1 MIAKIMECASVTA
14 LLLVVSMAPY
24 ANYQI
29 QILIHLGV
37 CAGAVMSGPGLI
49 LNQTQSR
56 DSLTPSRTEPTQ
68 RGESLSGCE
77 HVWS

>member
-29 QILIHLGV
+29 
-37 CAGAVMSGPGLI
+37 
-49 LNQTQSR
+49 R
-56 DSLTPSRTEPTQ
+56 Y
-68 RGESLSGCE
+68 
-77 HVWS
+77 